1 MRKSV
6 RIALLNPLA
15 LIVFLTAANA
25 ADPGDPSVRQRDT
38 EVVLKSG
45 ATMNFQRDV
54 PITLRDGHVVYAN
67 VYRPKQQGRYPVILT
82 QTVYGKDPNF
92 RDAYKTRFEEL
103 VKNEVPD
110 LCEKSSCNFIK
121 WEVTDPERWIPES
134 YAVMVVDVRGSGKS
148 PGLLDSLSPR
158 ETSDYYDVI
167 EWAGVQPW
175 SSGKVGLLGTS
186 YLAMN
191 QWQVAALQPP
201 HLAAIVPWEGAS
213 DWYREV
219 SYHGGILS
227 NFFARQW
234 SGTQIAPNAHGNGRT
249 PYRDPDTADATTGTP
264 LAEYFLNANVAP
276 RTSRPL
282 EDEAY
287 KQVTPIFSRIKVPL
301 LSAGNWG
308 GMGLHGRGNIEAYL
322 QAGSA
327 HKWLEMHSGTHHG
340 KFYSDAGLALQKKF
354 FDHYLKGVENGWE
367 SAAPVTIAV
376 RNPGGEVVREE
387 KEWPLAR
394 TQWTNYYL
402 DAANSG
408 IAQQPPKQDAIAT
421 FSATKSALVLSTA
434 PMESDTEFTGPLAA
448 HLWISSS
455 TTDADLFLTLQAF
468 DPAGKEVTF
477 VGASDPAVPVAQGWL
492 RASHRALDLTRTLSY
507 RPWHSHQSIDKLE
520 PGKAYSVDVEIWPT
534 SMVFPRGYR
543 LALRIE
549 GKDFER
555 SGAAES
561 TVGRSSTVAAG
572 SGPFLHTDPNDRPVP
587 EFAGETSIFTGPARE
602 SFLVLPLIPANAP

>member
-1 MRKSV
+1 MSV
-6 RIALLNPLA
+6 RTALPTALA
-15 LIVFLTAANA
+15 LMAFLTAGSA
-25 ADPGDPSVRQRDT
+25 ADPGDPSVRQRDADL
-38 EVVLKSG
+38 VLKSG
-45 ATMNFQRDV
+45 AAMTFQRDV

-67 VYRPKQQGRYPVILT
+67 IYRPKEAGHYPVILV

-92 RDAYKTRFEEL
+92 RDAYQARFEEMRE
-103 VKNEVPD
+103 NEVPN

-121 WEVTDPERWIPES
+121 WEVTDPERWIPEK
-134 YAVMVVDVRGSGKS
+134 YAIMVVDVRGSGKS

-158 ETSDYYDVI
+158 ETSDYYDAV

-175 SSGKVGLLGTS
+175 SNGKVGLLGTS

-234 SGTQIAPNAHGNGRT
+234 SSNQISPNRHGNGRT
-249 PYRDPDTADATTGTP
+249 PYRDPDTAEATTGTP
-264 LAEYFLNANVAP
+264 LADYFLAANVAAA
-276 RTSRPL
+276 TSRPL

-287 KQVTPIFSRIKVPL
+287 KQVTPILSRIKVPI

-308 GMGLHGRGNIEAYL
+308 GMGLHGRGNIEGYL

-327 HKWLEMHSGTHHG
+327 HKWLEVHSGTHHG
-340 KFYSDAGLALQKKF
+340 KFYSDAGFALQKKF

-367 SAAPVTIAV
+367 NVPPITIAV
-376 RNPGGEVVREE
+376 RTPKGELVRKE

-394 TQWTNYYL
+394 TQWTKYYL
-402 DAANSG
+402 DAANSR
-408 IAQQPPKQDAIAT
+408 IAQQTPTQDAFAT
-421 FSATKSALVLSTA
+421 FSAMETALVLSTA
-434 PMESDTEFTGPLAA
+434 PMESDMEFTGPLAA

-468 DPAGKEVTF
+468 DAEGKEVTF
-477 VGASDPAVPVAQGWL
+477 IGASDPAVPVAQGWL
-492 RASHRALDLTRTLSY
+492 RASHRALDLIRSLPY
-507 RPWHSHQSIDKLE
+507 RPWHSHQGIDKLE
-520 PGKAYSVDVEIWPT
+520 PGKPYLVDVEIWPT
-534 SMVFPRGYR
+534 SMVFPKGYR
-543 LALRIE
+543 LAVRIE
-549 GKDFER
+549 GRDFER
-555 SGAAES
+555 PGVAAS
-561 TVGRSSTVAAG
+561 TVGRSSMLTRG
-572 SGPFLHTDPNDRPVP
+572 SGPFLHTDPKDRPVA
-587 EFAGETSIFTGPARE
+587 EFAGETTIFTGPARE
-602 SFLVLPLIPANAP
+602 SFLTLPLIPADAH